1 MNMPLNFLDLLLT
14 LYLLIELPRR
24 QLWRSLRPSAVPP
37 TPRVQRYHKNI
48 VHIALPLVALAASMW
63 WGGRSTADIGLDLPR
78 SGSGLWCL
86 VVSALVLLAM
96 HVGGELWERSLTPDK
111 RAAQQAKIREQLKSN
126 DSSPRSAEELRA
138 FMLLSLFV
146 GCGWELLYRGFLLL
160 VLPPVTGVAGAV
172 ILSAAA
178 YGAAHGY
185 DSIKQFTASVV
196 SAFLFTIAYA
206 LTHSLWWLM
215 LIHTALGLIGALA
228 SYRASTQE
236 AAPGVNAV

>member
-1 MNMPLNFLDLLLT
+1 MNTPLNFLDLLLA

-24 QLWRSLRPSAVPP
+24 QLWRSLHPSGLPP
-37 TPRVQRYHKNI
+37 APRLQRYRKNM

-63 WGGRSTADIGLDLPR
+63 WGGHRLADLGLDLPS

-86 VVSALVLLAM
+86 VVSALALLAM
-96 HVGGELWERSLTPDK
+96 HFGGLLWERSLAPDK
-111 RAAQQAKIREQLKSN
+111 RAAQQVKMREQLKSN
-126 DSSPRSAEELRA
+126 DSLPRSADELRA
-138 FMLLSLFV
+138 FVLLSLFV

-160 VLPPVTGVAGAV
+160 VLPPLTGVAGAV

-185 DSIKQFTASVV
+185 DSIKQFTASVL

-215 LIHTALGLIGALA
+215 LIHTALGLFGALA
-228 SYRASTQE
+228 SYRAST
-236 AAPGVNAV
+236 